1 MGEYFQIQDD
11 FIDCFGD
18 SNITGK
24 IGTDI
29 EDNKCGWLVV
39 QALDM
44 ATAEQRKIIEV
55 IFMRLCLIL
64 YLYYY
69 YNLYYFFLIEYCNLN
84 VIFYFI

>member
-55 IFMRLCLIL
+55 IF
-64 YLYYY
+64 YLY
-69 YNLYYFFLIEYCNLN
+69 FIITI
-84 VIFYFI
+84 IFIISF